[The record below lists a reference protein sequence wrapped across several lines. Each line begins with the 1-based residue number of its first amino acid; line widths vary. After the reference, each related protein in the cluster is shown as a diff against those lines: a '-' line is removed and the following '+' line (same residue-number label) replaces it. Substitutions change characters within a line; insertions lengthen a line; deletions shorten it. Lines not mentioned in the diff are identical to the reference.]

1 MFCLRCIFLKVLLYF
16 SMEKKLEFLKPDD
29 GLQMPNI
36 DSPKCPKKIYTP
48 WLGQLK
54 HFLTKI
60 FFGLAW
66 TCTCR
71 SPLSWQK
78 WDILSYSGKLA
89 EWIFVL
95 GVANWSWGPAKNQN
109 RVSFWNVSPQV
120 IKDQS
125 LMFKS
130 NHYPTN
136 C

>member
-16 SMEKKLEFLKPDD
+16 SIEKKLEFLKPDD

-66 TCTCR
+66 TCSCR

-89 EWIFVL
+89 EWISFL
-95 GVANWSWGPAKNQN
+95 IVANWAWRPSDNQN
-109 RVSFWNVSPQV
+109 RATFSNFRPQV
-120 IKDQS
+120 AKKDPQS
-125 LMFKS
+125 WVTYMYIVL
-130 NHYPTN
+130 
-136 C
+136 